1 MKAGIFAAG
10 MGSRFR
16 EAGCTVPKPLVKL
29 QDRPLVRHVLD
40 NLFRADIE
48 SVDILLNKES
58 VFDAVESYLLD
69 VPEAGR
75 IRTWRKT
82 TTSSYESFCY
92 IMDRLG
98 DPPFLITTVDAIFP
112 LEDLRDFL
120 RIDAYPPSCMLALAV
135 TDLVHDETP
144 LWVDCTPEGRVQRMG
159 ASASQKRYATAGVYL
174 VLGDVRP
181 FGGGKAFGA
190 LREFLGLLVQEGAS
204 VWAKRFPIA
213 FDIDCPDDLRAAESV
228 LQTHGQVH

>member
-58 VFDAVESYLLD
+58 SFDAVESYLLD

-98 DPPFLITTVDAIFP
+98 DPPFLITT
-112 LEDLRDFL
+112 
-120 RIDAYPPSCMLALAV
+120 
-135 TDLVHDETP
+135 
-144 LWVDCTPEGRVQRMG
+144 
-159 ASASQKRYATAGVYL
+159 
-174 VLGDVRP
+174 
-181 FGGGKAFGA
+181 
-190 LREFLGLLVQEGAS
+190 
-204 VWAKRFPIA
+204 
-213 FDIDCPDDLRAAESV
+213 
-228 LQTHGQVH
+228 